1 MVVWKAP
8 LAALAVL
15 TDIAGASTAK
25 RDNST
30 PNLDRTN
37 VPGAYI
43 AELADSQVPSSAAP
57 RAQPDLTP
65 A

>member
-1 MVVWKAP
+1 MIVWKAP
-8 LAALAVL
+8 LAVLAGL
-15 TDIAGASTAK
+15 TAIAGASTAK

-30 PNLDRTN
+30 PNLDKTN

-43 AELADSQVPSSAAP
+43 VELADSKVPSSAAL
-57 RAQPDLTP
+57 RVQPDLIP